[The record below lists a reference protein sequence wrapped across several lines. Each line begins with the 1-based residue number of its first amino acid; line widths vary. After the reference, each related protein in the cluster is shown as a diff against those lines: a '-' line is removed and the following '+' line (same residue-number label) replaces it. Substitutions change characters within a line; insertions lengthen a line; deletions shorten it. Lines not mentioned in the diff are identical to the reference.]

1 MIDYFALALGHGLL
15 AFALV
20 HLFFRAEVDHDP
32 LINSIKEKVRA
43 HRMTASTAGRN
54 AQRRAKVAE
63 DGDPADE
70 DHG

>member
-32 LINSIKEKVRA
+32 LIDSIKDKVREL
-43 HRMTASTAGRN
+43 RMTASAAGRN
-54 AQRRAKVAE
+54 AQRRAKIAE
-63 DGDPADE
+63 DAETADE
-70 DHG
+70 DRG